1 MKNVKVIFTDT
12 DYELVAKAYKQY
24 DKLTENYQFK
34 SAVLELLSLITI
46 VSGFFVMFILFA
58 VTDDTF
64 IGSTIVFGA
73 AVLSIILVALSA
85 VYDKKNKTFTTY
97 RADCFNVKRNMEE
110 LRKNDNEIHFG
121 MDILCNELFYD
132 VCNLDYEYRRHMS
145 SVANEIQ
152 DTDNIILKLK
162 ETVDKHGFVSY
173 VWQTESE
180 GC

>member
-97 RADCFNVKRNMEE
+97 RADCFNVKRNME
-110 LRKNDNEIHFG
+110 
-121 MDILCNELFYD
+121 
-132 VCNLDYEYRRHMS
+132 
-145 SVANEIQ
+145 
-152 DTDNIILKLK
+152 
-162 ETVDKHGFVSY
+162 
-173 VWQTESE
+173 
-180 GC
+180 